1 MPRPVYIICA
11 ESGAED
17 TLTGLLSHYK
27 VLEKIQET
35 ASTQEQIEPGPN
47 VISLQPLR
55 VAAVWMRT
63 EGDAIQQEYEFETAF
78 ILPPEG
84 KEIVVQTGK
93 FVFDADKPLYRM
105 LVIGYAP
112 LFRVSGMFRVESRV
126 RKIGEKEWQRQDYP
140 IVVEAVPPPD
150 EKPPE

>member
-63 EGDAIQQEYEFETAF
+63 EGDTIQQKYEFETPF
-78 ILPPEG
+78 ILPPRG
-84 KEIVVQTGK
+84 KKIVVPSGN
-93 FVFDADKPLYRM
+93 FSFSPLNPPYRI
-105 LVIGYAP
+105 LVI
-112 LFRVSGMFRVESRV
+112 
-126 RKIGEKEWQRQDYP
+126 
-140 IVVEAVPPPD
+140 
-150 EKPPE
+150 